1 MRLHGTTYRPIPDR
15 IAAGTYLLA
24 GVMCGGKLEI
34 SGCIPEHI
42 YSLIFKLRESA
53 CKIDCI
59 HDKIYL
65 EQNGRPQAVHMVD
78 TSPYP
83 GFPTDLQA
91 QFMACSTLATG
102 TGVIVENIFET
113 RFRHAAELIKMG
125 ANITVRDRMAI
136 VRGVPA
142 LRGAE
147 VYAHDLRGG
156 AALVLAGLA
165 AEGQTVVNDIK
176 HIDRGYED
184 MEGVLTSLGAD
195 ITRI

>member
-1 MRLHGTTYRPIPDR
+1 M
-15 IAAGTYLLA
+15 A
-24 GVMCGGKLEI
+24 E
-34 SGCIPEHI
+34 
-42 YSLIFKLRESA
+42 
-53 CKIDCI
+53 
-59 HDKIYL
+59 
-65 EQNGRPQAVHMVD
+65 

-91 QFMACSTLATG
+91 QFMACSALSSG
-102 TGVIVENIFET
+102 TGIIVENIFET

-142 LRGAE
+142 LHGAE

-165 AEGQTVVNDIK
+165 AEGRTVVNDIR
-176 HIDRGYED
+176 HIDRGYEN
-184 MEGVLTSLGAD
+184 MAGVLTSLGAD